1 MYGDARNPGGRTGGG
16 GGGGGK
22 KKTKTIAPV
31 IPPEQPI
38 MEEFKE
44 EVPVAPKK
52 KKEEV
57 KRRYSADLSAL
68 DPSTFKEKFVGFSK
82 EFYEDISAENEE
94 FFSIGYMKYINMIK
108 EGKESRKCAL
118 AEKLLDEGNTKE
130 FVEDPLLKTLM
141 EQLYYKGIRKP
152 SHMLEHASIRR
163 RYSHSYNVVKEA
175 VKTSMLLFGVNL
187 V

>member
-1 MYGDARNPGGRTGGG
+1 LYGDARNPGGRTGGG

-38 MEEFKE
+38 MEEF
-44 EVPVAPKK
+44 

-108 EGKESRKCAL
+108 EGKESRKLC
-118 AEKLLDEGNTKE
+118 
-130 FVEDPLLKTLM
+130 F
-141 EQLYYKGIRKP
+141 
-152 SHMLEHASIRR
+152 S
-163 RYSHSYNVVKEA
+163 
-175 VKTSMLLFGVNL
+175 
-187 V
+187 